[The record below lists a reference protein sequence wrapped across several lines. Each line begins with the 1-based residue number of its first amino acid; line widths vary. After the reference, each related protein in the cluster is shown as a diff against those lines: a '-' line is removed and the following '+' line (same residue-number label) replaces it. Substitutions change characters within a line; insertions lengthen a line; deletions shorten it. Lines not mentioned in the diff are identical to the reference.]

1 MRLQNFYQA
10 YKQAKSNNESLDYG
24 VEAIAADKELAT
36 HIQEVLIWLNF
47 LDPPADGKFGPIST
61 DALIEFQN
69 AISTIRPEVAKEKG
83 YLGLA
88 TAEALIETK
97 PQDVPQP
104 NVNYSRNDLAAK
116 LIKYMA
122 EMNYRISVGDKK
134 YNIVYIEGI
143 NTDGTLNLDRPNEF
157 NDLRLVIEIPN
168 ADLVPIIQG
177 KWEATTEPGNNFTL
191 RPMSG
196 RAAEYGAARIAFG
209 QYKAWQ
215 VGTHYGSGAEPHE
228 ALVQTVSISVYR
240 DKNKYF
246 KRVGDFL
253 DTGLFEINQ
262 HHGFDYPRTDIRGAG
277 AGCLVGRTRE
287 GHRAFMALI
296 KQDRRYQ
303 KNSKY
308 LFHTTVIPGDEFMQK
323 FSASA

>member
-24 VEAIAADKELAT
+24 VEAIADDNELAT

-61 DALIEFQN
+61 DAFIEFQD
-69 AISTIRPEVAKEKG
+69 AISTVRPAVAKERG

-104 NVNYSRNDLAAK
+104 KVNYSRNDLAAK
-116 LIKYMA
+116 LIKYMT
-122 EMNYRISVGDKK
+122 EMNYRVSVGDKK
-134 YNIVYIEGI
+134 YNIVYVEGM
-143 NTDGTLNLDRPNEF
+143 NTDGTLNPDRPNEF

-168 ADLVPIIQG
+168 SDLIPIIQG
-177 KWEATTEPGNNFTL
+177 KWEATTEPGKNFTL
-191 RPMSG
+191 RPMGG
-196 RAAEYGAARIAFG
+196 RASEYGAARITFG

-215 VGTHYGSGAEPHE
+215 VGIHYGSGAEPHE
-228 ALVQTVSISVYR
+228 ALVQAAPISVYR
-240 DKNKYF
+240 DKNKDF

-253 DTGLFEINQ
+253 DTGLFDINQ

-277 AGCLVGRTRE
+277 AGCLVGRMRE
-287 GHRAFMALI
+287 GHKSFMTLI

-303 KNSKY
+303 KNNKY
-308 LFHTTVIPGDEFMQK
+308 LFHTTVIPGDEFIQR
-323 FSASA
+323 FSVSA